1 METLLFAAMVIHLMI
16 CPYTKVEESFNVQ
29 AMHDVLYHGVNISQ
43 YDHLEFPGVVPR
55 TFIGPITIAVASS
68 PFIYLLDYM
77 QYSKF
82 SSQIIVRMTLGIFV
96 LIGLI
101 TFGNAVGEKLGTD
114 VKKWLFIIMIS
125 QFHSMF
131 YITRPLPNIFAL
143 VLVLLALGGWLRGQ
157 HIRFLWCSGAAI
169 LIFRAELTLYLGQ
182 ILLIELFSKRLSFK
196 KLLTYGVP
204 AAVTL
209 IGLTLCID
217 SYLWQRLIWPE
228 AEVFW
233 YNTVLNKSSQW
244 GTLPFFWYFY
254 SAIPRCLLLS
264 LFLVPLGL
272 ILTPQTRIMI
282 YPALIFVLLF
292 SILPHKELRFIIYV
306 VPVLNVAAAC
316 AMSRLWNN
324 RNKSALRMLL
334 AIGAVLHL
342 LGNLVGT
349 GVFLTVSHYNYP
361 GGEAIMLI
369 QKSQLS
375 TSNVNLHIDV
385 KNAQTGISR
394 FTQILPHWKYSKE
407 EDLPPNGEKMKSFT
421 HLLIGNQSVLPY
433 YKQSHKIIHTVEAFH
448 KIQPQLKNFK
458 HPIQIKL
465 HQEIWILEKIKT

>member
-1 METLLFAAMVIHLMI
+1 MEILLFAVMVTHLMI

-29 AMHDVLYHGVNISQ
+29 AIHDVLYHGVNISQ

-55 TFIGPITIAVASS
+55 TFIGPITIAVTSS
-68 PFIYLLDYM
+68 PFIYLLDCM
-77 QYSKF
+77 QFSKLA
-82 SSQIIVRMTLGIFV
+82 SQIIVRMTLGIFV
-96 LIGLI
+96 QIGLC
-101 TFGNAVGEKLGTD
+101 TFGNAVGEKLGTG

-125 QFHSMF
+125 QFHFMF
-131 YITRPLPNIFAL
+131 YMTRPLPNIFAL

-182 ILLIELFSKRLSFK
+182 ILLIELFSKRLSLK
-196 KLLTYGVP
+196 KLLTYGVA

-217 SYLWQRLIWPE
+217 SYFWQRMIWPE

-244 GTLPFFWYFY
+244 GTLPFLWYFY

-282 YPALIFVLLF
+282 YPALLFVLLF

-324 RNKSALRMLL
+324 RNKSALQMLL
-334 AIGAVLHL
+334 ATGAVLHL
-342 LGNLVGT
+342 LGNLIGT

-407 EDLPPNGEKMKSFT
+407 EDLPANGEKMKSFT
-421 HLLIGNQSVLPY
+421 HLLIGNQTVLPY

-448 KIQPQLKNFK
+448 KIQPQRNLK

-465 HQEIWILEKIKT
+465 HPEIWILEKNKT